1 MRTLVSNIKREG
13 ATLSSTLLLP
23 LRIVC
28 ALSRSVCFCFVCRA
42 CIARCYAQ
50 FGMQNIQKKNIS
62 KMLLIIVNVVLV
74 VVVVTIIITVI
85 LIELLFSLL
94 LLLLSVSARLDIISF
109 SCRKSCNQ
117 SISKSKKIIGQ
128 KNGKKKRIKNT

>member
-1 MRTLVSNIKREG
+1 MRTLVSNIKKG
-13 ATLSSTLLLP
+13 SYSLSFTLLLP

-28 ALSRSVCFCFVCRA
+28 ALSLVLSVFVLFAAPALHVVMHSSECK
-42 CIARCYAQ
+42 IY
-50 FGMQNIQKKNIS
+50 QKKKTL

-74 VVVVTIIITVI
+74 VVVIVTIIITVI

-94 LLLLSVSARLDIISF
+94 LLLLSVSARLDMISF

-117 SISKSKKIIGQ
+117 SKSKKNVIGQ
-128 KNGKKKRIKNT
+128 KNGKKTH